1 MNLLLITSIIC
12 YIIVPRNS
20 SSSST
25 QGVYII
31 MSATSNVRVRF
42 APSPTGAL
50 HIGGVRTALF
60 NWLFA
65 RHHNGTFI
73 LRIEDTDQTRST
85 EESIQIILDGM
96 KWLGLD
102 WDEGPF
108 RQTDR
113 IAIYQEHV
121 ERLLRAGKAYYCY
134 CTPEELEARRKE
146 ALAAGKPPKY
156 DRKCR
161 SLSAPVPGRTPAVR
175 FLSSDEGQ
183 TVVRDL
189 IRGAVTFEN
198 QQLDD
203 LIIRRSDGLPT
214 YNFAVVVDDV
224 TMKISHVIRGDD
236 HLNNTPRQI
245 QLYQALGYE
254 PPEFAHLP
262 MILGPDKTKL
272 SKRHGATAV
281 TEYIDLGYLPEAL
294 VNYLARLGWSHGDQ
308 EIFSRQELREK
319 FSFENVGKAPSVFN
333 PEKLLWLNHHYIQ
346 QAEPGRLAGLM
357 LDLLKKDGIIT
368 GGREPDIEW
377 MKKLVKILTERSHT
391 LVEMKTAAI
400 PFIVDEITMDEK
412 AKAKHLTPDAALLLS
427 ELAGRLKTVDPFTHA
442 ELENIFNAIVTEKGL
457 KLGKLAQ
464 PVRVALTGGTVSPG
478 IFEVIEVMGKE
489 KTIKRIEAA
498 IGSAK

>member
-1 MNLLLITSIIC
+1 M
-12 YIIVPRNS
+12 
-20 SSSST
+20 ST
-25 QGVYII
+25 
-31 MSATSNVRVRF
+31 ASNVRVRF

-65 RHHNGTFI
+65 RHSGGKFI

-85 EESIQIILDGM
+85 DESIKIILDGM

-108 RQTDR
+108 RQTARMD
-113 IAIYQEHV
+113 IYKEHV
-121 ERLLRAGKAYYCY
+121 DRLLKAGKAYYCY
-134 CTPEELEARRKE
+134 CTPEELDARRK
-146 ALAAGKPPKY
+146 AAMAAGKPPKY
-156 DRKCR
+156 DRTCR
-161 SLSAPVPGRTPAVR
+161 SLTAPVAGRTPAVR

-183 TVVRDL
+183 TIVRDM

-203 LIIRRSDGLPT
+203 LIIQRSDGFPT

-294 VNYLARLGWSHGDQ
+294 VNYLSRLGWSSGDQ
-308 EIFSRQELREK
+308 EIFSSQELIEK
-319 FSFENVGKAPSVFN
+319 FSLDSVGKAPSVFN

-346 QAEPGRLAGLM
+346 QADTGRIAGLV
-357 LDLLKKDGIIT
+357 LDLLKKDGVVKQSN
-368 GGREPDIEW
+368 EPDINW
-377 MKKLVKILTERSHT
+377 FKKLVAMLTERSHT
-391 LVEMKTAAI
+391 LVELKTGAL
-400 PFIVDEITMDEK
+400 PFLMEEITIDEK
-412 AKAKHLTPDAALLLS
+412 ARVKHLTPDVAPLLA
-427 ELAGRLKTVDPFTHA
+427 ELTKRLNSIEHFTHG
-442 ELENIFNAIVTEKGL
+442 EVEKVFNALVAEKGI

-478 IFEVIEVMGKE
+478 IFEVLEVMGKE
-489 KTIKRIEAA
+489 KAIKRIEAA
-498 IGSAK
+498 AGSIR

>member
-1 MNLLLITSIIC
+1 MN
-12 YIIVPRNS
+12 P
-20 SSSST
+20 
-25 QGVYII
+25 
-31 MSATSNVRVRF
+31 VRVRF

-65 RHHNGTFI
+65 RHHKGTFV

-85 EESIQIILDGM
+85 DESIRIILDGM

-108 RQTDR
+108 RQTERMD
-113 IAIYQEHV
+113 IYRQHV
-121 ERLLRAGKAYYCY
+121 DALLKQGKAYYCY

-161 SLSAPVPGRTPAVR
+161 TLKAPIEGRTPAVR

-183 TVVRDL
+183 TIVRDMV
-189 IRGAVTFEN
+189 RGAVTFEN

-262 MILGPDKTKL
+262 MILGSDKTKL

-294 VNYLARLGWSHGDQ
+294 VNYLSRLGWSSGDQ
-308 EIFSRQELREK
+308 EIFSRRELIEK
-319 FSFENVGKAPSVFN
+319 FSLDSVGKAPSVFN

-346 QAEPGRLAGLM
+346 QADAGRLAGLV
-357 LDLLKKDGIIT
+357 LDLLRKDGVIIE
-368 GGREPDIEW
+368 GKEPDNAW
-377 MKKLVKILTERSHT
+377 LKKLVKMLTERSHT
-391 LVEMKTAAI
+391 LVEMKNAAI
-400 PFIVDEITMDEK
+400 PFIAEEIQMDEK
-412 AKAKHLTPDAALLLS
+412 ATVKHLTPDVAPLLT
-427 ELAGRLKTVDPFTHA
+427 ELAGTLRTLEPFTRDGIEKA
-442 ELENIFNAIVTEKGL
+442 FNDLVAAKGI

-478 IFEVIEVMGKE
+478 IYDVIEVMGKE
-489 KTIKRIEAA
+489 KTVRRIEKALHLITA
-498 IGSAK
+498 

>member
-1 MNLLLITSIIC
+1 M
-12 YIIVPRNS
+12 
-20 SSSST
+20 
-25 QGVYII
+25 
-31 MSATSNVRVRF
+31 SNVRVRF

-65 RHHNGTFI
+65 RHHKGTFI

-85 EESIQIILDGM
+85 DQSIQIILDGM

-108 RQTDR
+108 RQTARMD
-113 IAIYQEHV
+113 IYREHID
-121 ERLLRAGKAYYCY
+121 RLLKEGKAYYCY
-134 CTPEELEARRKE
+134 CTAEELEARRKQAIAE
-146 ALAAGKPPKY
+146 GKPPKY

-161 SLSAPVPGRTPAVR
+161 SLAAPLEGRTPAVR
-175 FLSSDEGQ
+175 FLSSDSGQ
-183 TVVRDL
+183 TVVRDI

-203 LIIRRSDGLPT
+203 LIIQRSDGLPT

-224 TMKISHVIRGDD
+224 TMNISHVIRGDD

-254 PPEFAHLP
+254 PPAFAHLP
-262 MILGPDKTKL
+262 MILGSDKTKL

-294 VNYLARLGWSHGDQ
+294 INYLARLGWSHGDQ
-308 EIFSRQELREK
+308 EIFSPQELIDN
-319 FSFENVGKAPSVFN
+319 FSLENVGKAPSVFN

-346 QAEPGRLAGLM
+346 QADPDRLARLV
-357 LDLLKKDGIIT
+357 LDLLIKDGVVT
-368 GGREPDIEW
+368 SGQEPDREW
-377 MKKLVKILTERSHT
+377 FKKLVKLLTERSHT
-391 LVEMKTAAI
+391 LVEMKTACL
-400 PFIVDEITMDEK
+400 PFILETVTMDEK
-412 AKAKHLTPDAALLLS
+412 AKTKHLTPDVAPLLTELS
-427 ELAGRLKTVDPFTHA
+427 ARLRTVEPFTHA
-442 ELENIFNAIVTEKGL
+442 ELEKVFTMLVTEKGI

-478 IFEVIEVMGKE
+478 IFEVLEVMGKE
-489 KTIKRIEAA
+489 KTVNRIEAA
-498 IGSAK
+498 IK

>member
-1 MNLLLITSIIC
+1 
-12 YIIVPRNS
+12 
-20 SSSST
+20 
-25 QGVYII
+25 
-31 MSATSNVRVRF
+31 MSAISDVRVRF

-65 RHHNGTFI
+65 RHQGGKFI

-85 EESIQIILDGM
+85 DESIKVILDGM

-108 RQTDR
+108 RQTERMD
-113 IAIYQEHV
+113 IYKEHV
-121 ERLLRAGKAYYCY
+121 DRLLKAGKAYYCY
-134 CTPEELEARRKE
+134 CTPEELDARRKE
-146 ALAAGKPPKY
+146 ALAAGRPPKY

-161 SLSAPVPGRTPAVR
+161 SLTAPREGRTPAVR
-175 FLSSDEGQ
+175 FLSSNQGQ
-183 TVVRDL
+183 TIVRDM

-203 LIIRRSDGLPT
+203 LIIQRSDGFPT

-224 TMKISHVIRGDD
+224 TMNITHVIRGDD

-245 QLYQALGYE
+245 QLYQAFGYE

-281 TEYIDLGYLPEAL
+281 TEYIDLGYLPESL
-294 VNYLARLGWSHGDQ
+294 VNYLARLGWSSGDQ
-308 EIFSRQELREK
+308 EIFSRQELIDK
-319 FSFENVGKAPSVFN
+319 FSLDSVGKAPSVFN

-346 QAEPGRLAGLM
+346 QADEGRLADLV
-357 LDLLKKDGIIT
+357 LDLLKKDGIVKE
-368 GGREPDIEW
+368 GNEPAHEW
-377 MKKLVKILTERSHT
+377 FKKLIRILTERSHT
-391 LVEMKTAAI
+391 LVEMKAGTL
-400 PFIVDEITMDEK
+400 PFILEEITIDEK
-412 AKAKHLTPDAALLLS
+412 ARVKQLTPDVAPLLTELVALLKS
-427 ELAGRLKTVDPFTHA
+427 VEPFTHEDLA
-442 ELENIFNAIVTEKGL
+442 KVFNALVEKKGI

-478 IFEVIEVMGKE
+478 IFEVLEVMGKE
-489 KTIKRIEAA
+489 KALKRIEAA
-498 IGSAK
+498 IGIAK

>member
-1 MNLLLITSIIC
+1 MST
-12 YIIVPRNS
+12 PR
-20 SSSST
+20 
-25 QGVYII
+25 
-31 MSATSNVRVRF
+31 NVRVRF

-65 RHHNGTFI
+65 RRYGGKFI

-85 EESIQIILDGM
+85 DESIRIILDGM

-108 RQTDR
+108 RQTERMD
-113 IAIYQEHV
+113 IYREHV
-121 ERLLRAGKAYYCY
+121 EKLLKEGKAYYCY
-134 CTPEELEARRKE
+134 CAPEELEARRKE
-146 ALAAGKPPKY
+146 AMAAGKPPKY

-161 SLSAPVPGRTPAVR
+161 SLAAPVPGRTPAVR

-183 TVVRDL
+183 TIVRDM
-189 IRGAVTFEN
+189 IRGAITFEN

-203 LIIRRSDGLPT
+203 LIIQRSDGLPT
-214 YNFAVVVDDV
+214 YNLAVVVDDA
-224 TMKISHVIRGDD
+224 TMSITQVIRGDD

-254 PPEFAHLP
+254 PPEFAHLS
-262 MILGPDKTKL
+262 MILGSDKTKL

-294 VNYLARLGWSHGDQ
+294 VNYLSRLGWSSGDQ
-308 EIFSRQELREK
+308 EIFSRRELIEK
-319 FSFENVGKAPSVFN
+319 FSLDSVGKAPSVFN

-346 QAEPGRLAGLM
+346 QADHGRLAELT
-357 LDLLKKDGIIT
+357 LDLLRKDGLVKQ
-368 GGREPDIEW
+368 GEEPDLEW
-377 MKKLVKILTERSHT
+377 FKKLVTILTERSHT
-391 LVEMKTAAI
+391 LVEMKTGAL
-400 PFIVDEITMDEK
+400 PFLLNELTMDEK
-412 AKAKHLTPDAALLLS
+412 ARAKHLTPDIAPLLT
-427 ELAGRLKTVDPFTHA
+427 ELAERLKSVEPFTHV
-442 ELENIFNAIVTEKGL
+442 ELEKVFNALVTEKGL

-478 IFEVIEVMGKE
+478 IFDVLEVMGKE

-498 IGSAK
+498 VDLMK

>member
-1 MNLLLITSIIC
+1 M
-12 YIIVPRNS
+12 
-20 SSSST
+20 ST
-25 QGVYII
+25 
-31 MSATSNVRVRF
+31 NPVRVRF

-65 RHHNGTFI
+65 RHHGGAFI
-73 LRIEDTDQTRST
+73 LRIEDTDQSRST
-85 EESIQIILDGM
+85 DESIRIILDGM

-108 RQTDR
+108 RQTER
-113 IAIYQEHV
+113 TAIYREHV
-121 ERLLRAGKAYYCY
+121 DRLLKEGKAYYCY
-134 CTPEELEARRKE
+134 CTPEELETRRKE
-146 ALAAGKPPKY
+146 AMAAGRPPKY
-156 DRKCR
+156 DRTCR
-161 SLSAPVPGRTPAVR
+161 SLAAPIPGRTPAVR

-183 TVVRDL
+183 TIVRDM

-203 LIIRRSDGLPT
+203 LIIQRSDGLPT

-224 TMKISHVIRGDD
+224 SMNISHVIRGDD

-254 PPEFAHLP
+254 PPLFAHLP
-262 MILGPDKTKL
+262 MILGSDKTKL

-308 EIFSRQELREK
+308 EIFSSQELIEK

-333 PEKLLWLNHHYIQ
+333 PEKLVWLNHHYIQ
-346 QAEPGRLAGLM
+346 HADAGRLAELA
-357 LDLLKKDGIIT
+357 LDLLKKDCVVTAGS
-368 GGREPDIEW
+368 EPDPEW
-377 MKKLVKILTERSHT
+377 LKKLVSILTERSHT
-391 LVEMKTAAI
+391 LVEMKLGAV
-400 PFIVDEITMDEK
+400 PFIVDDIIMDEK
-412 AKAKHLTPDAALLLS
+412 AKAKHLTPEVMPLLR
-427 ELAGRLKTVDPFTHA
+427 ELALKLQSVEPFTHA
-442 ELENIFNAIVTEKGL
+442 ELESAFNALVAEKCI

-464 PVRVALTGGTVSPG
+464 PVRVAVTGGTVSPG
-478 IFEVIEVMGKE
+478 IFDVLEVMGRE
-489 KTIKRIEAA
+489 KTLKRIEAA
-498 IGSAK
+498 LR

>member
-1 MNLLLITSIIC
+1 M
-12 YIIVPRNS
+12 
-20 SSSST
+20 ST
-25 QGVYII
+25 A
-31 MSATSNVRVRF
+31 SDVRVRF

-65 RHHNGTFI
+65 RHFNGKFI

-85 EESIQIILDGM
+85 DESIKIILDGM
-96 KWLGLD
+96 TWLGLD

-108 RQTDR
+108 RQTERMD
-113 IAIYQEHV
+113 IYKEHV
-121 ERLLRAGKAYYCY
+121 DLLLKTGKAYYCY
-134 CTPEELEARRKE
+134 CTPEELDARRK
-146 ALAAGKPPKY
+146 AAMAAGKPPKY
-156 DRKCR
+156 DRTCR
-161 SLSAPVPGRTPAVR
+161 SLTSPVAGRTPAVR

-183 TVVRDL
+183 TIVRDM

-203 LIIRRSDGLPT
+203 LIIQRSDGFPT

-262 MILGPDKTKL
+262 MILGSDKTKL

-294 VNYLARLGWSHGDQ
+294 VNYLSRLGWSSGDQ
-308 EIFSRQELREK
+308 EIFSRQELIEK
-319 FSFENVGKAPSVFN
+319 FSLDTVGKAPSVFN

-346 QAEPGRLAGLM
+346 QADAGRLAGLV
-357 LDLLKKDGIIT
+357 LDLLKKDGIVKQ
-368 GGREPDIEW
+368 GSEPDMDW
-377 MKKLVKILTERSHT
+377 FKKLVTMLTERSHT
-391 LVEMKTAAI
+391 LVELKTGAL
-400 PFIVDEITMDEK
+400 PFLLEEITMDDK
-412 AKAKHLTPDAALLLS
+412 ARIKHLTPDVAPLLS
-427 ELAGRLKTVDPFTHA
+427 ELINRLKSIEHFTHD
-442 ELENIFNAIVTEKGL
+442 ELEKVFNALVAEKGI

-478 IFEVIEVMGKE
+478 IFEVLEVMGKE
-489 KTIKRIEAA
+489 KAIKRIEAA
-498 IGSAK
+498 VGSIR

>member
-1 MNLLLITSIIC
+1 MGTPSSI
-12 YIIVPRNS
+12 
-20 SSSST
+20 
-25 QGVYII
+25 
-31 MSATSNVRVRF
+31 RVRF

-65 RHHNGTFI
+65 RRHGGKFI

-85 EESIQIILDGM
+85 DESIQIILDGM

-108 RQTDR
+108 RQTER
-113 IAIYQEHV
+113 MAVYREHV
-121 ERLLRAGKAYYCY
+121 ERLLKTGKAYYCY

-146 ALAAGKPPKY
+146 ALAAGRPPKY

-161 SLSAPVPGRTPAVR
+161 SLSAPIAGRTPAVR

-183 TVVRDL
+183 TVVHDL

-203 LIIRRSDGLPT
+203 LIIQRSDGFPT

-224 TMKISHVIRGDD
+224 TMSISHVIRGDD

-245 QLYQALGYE
+245 QLYRALGYE

-262 MILGPDKTKL
+262 MILGSDKTKL

-281 TEYIDLGYLPEAL
+281 TEYIALGYLPEAL

-308 EIFSRQELREK
+308 EIFSNQELTEK
-319 FSFENVGKAPSVFN
+319 FSLESVGKAPSIFN
-333 PEKLLWLNHHYIQ
+333 AEKLLWLNHHYIQ
-346 QAEPGRLAGLM
+346 QADPGRLAELV
-357 LDLLKKDGIIT
+357 LDLLKKDGTIT
-368 GGREPDIEW
+368 AGKEPDLEW
-377 MKKLVKILTERSHT
+377 FKKLVKILTERSHT
-391 LVEMKTAAI
+391 LAEMKNAAL
-400 PFIVDEITMDEK
+400 PFIVDDIIMDEK
-412 AKAKHLTPDAALLLS
+412 AKAKHLTPDVASLLS
-427 ELAGRLKTVDPFTHA
+427 QLSERLKAAEPFTH
-442 ELENIFNAIVTEKGL
+442 EEVEKVFNAIVVEKGL

-478 IFEVIEVMGKE
+478 IFEVIEIMGKE
-489 KTIKRIEAA
+489 KTIKRIDIAVGM
-498 IGSAK
+498 IK

>member
-1 MNLLLITSIIC
+1 MNT
-12 YIIVPRNS
+12 
-20 SSSST
+20 
-25 QGVYII
+25 
-31 MSATSNVRVRF
+31 VRVRF

-60 NWLFA
+60 NWLYA
-65 RHHNGTFI
+65 RHHKGSFI

-85 EESIQIILDGM
+85 DESIQIILDGM

-108 RQTDR
+108 RQTERMD
-113 IAIYQEHV
+113 IYREHV
-121 ERLLRAGKAYYCY
+121 DRLLKAGKAYHCY
-134 CTPEELEARRKE
+134 CSPEELETRRKE
-146 ALAAGKPPKY
+146 AMAAGKPPKY

-161 SLSAPVPGRTPAVR
+161 SLTAPVPGRTPAVR

-183 TVVRDL
+183 TIVRDL
-189 IRGAVTFEN
+189 IRGPVTFEN

-203 LIIRRSDGLPT
+203 LIIQRSDGFPT

-224 TMKISHVIRGDD
+224 TMKISHVVRGDD

-262 MILGPDKTKL
+262 MILGSDKTKL

-308 EIFSRQELREK
+308 EIFSRQELIDS
-319 FSFENVGKAPSVFN
+319 FSFDNVGKAPSVFN
-333 PEKLLWLNHHYIQ
+333 AEKLLWLNHHYIQ
-346 QAEPGRLAGLM
+346 QADPVRLAGLV
-357 LDLLKKDGIIT
+357 LDLLEKDNIIK
-368 GGREPDIEW
+368 PDSRPEMEW
-377 MKKLVKILTERSHT
+377 FKKLVTLLTERSHT
-391 LVEMKTAAI
+391 LVEMKQASL
-400 PFIVDEITMDEK
+400 PFLLDDISLDEK
-412 AKAKHLTPDAALLLS
+412 AQAKHLTADVAPLLG
-427 ELAGRLKTVDPFTHA
+427 ELITRLQTVATFTHDA
-442 ELENIFNAIVTEKGL
+442 IEAVFNALVTEKGI

-464 PVRVALTGGTVSPG
+464 PVRVAVTGGTVSPG
-478 IFEVIEVMGKE
+478 IFEVLEVLGKE
-489 KTIKRIEAA
+489 KTLKRINAA
-498 IGSAK
+498 IAKIQ

>member
-1 MNLLLITSIIC
+1 M
-12 YIIVPRNS
+12 S
-20 SSSST
+20 S
-25 QGVYII
+25 
-31 MSATSNVRVRF
+31 TSNVRVRF

-65 RHHNGTFI
+65 RHFGGKFI

-85 EESIQIILDGM
+85 DESIKIILDGM
-96 KWLGLD
+96 TWLGLN

-113 IAIYQEHV
+113 MDIYRSHV
-121 ERLLRAGKAYYCY
+121 DKLLKEGKAYYCY
-134 CTPEELEARRKE
+134 CTPEELETRRKL
-146 ALAAGKPPKY
+146 AMAAGKPPKY

-161 SLSAPVPGRTPAVR
+161 SLSAPVSGRTPAVR

-183 TVVRDL
+183 TIVRDL
-189 IRGAVTFEN
+189 IRGPVTFEN

-203 LIIRRSDGLPT
+203 LIILRSDGLPT

-224 TMKISHVIRGDD
+224 TMNISHVIRGDD

-245 QLYQALGYE
+245 QLYHAFGYE
-254 PPEFAHLP
+254 PPQFAHLP
-262 MILGPDKTKL
+262 MILGSDKTKL

-308 EIFSRQELREK
+308 EIFQLQELTEK
-319 FSFENVGKAPSVFN
+319 FSLENVGKAPSVFN

-346 QAEPGRLAGLM
+346 QTDLGRLASL
-357 LDLLKKDGIIT
+357 LIDLLKKDDIIAA
-368 GGREPDIEW
+368 GGEPDQEW
-377 MKKLVKILTERSHT
+377 LKKLVKILIERSHT
-391 LVEMKTAAI
+391 LVEMKTGAI
-400 PFIVDEITMDEK
+400 PFLVEEITIDQK
-412 AKAKHLTPDAALLLS
+412 AKSKHLTPDVVPLLS
-427 ELAGRLKTVDPFTHA
+427 ELAARLNTVDPFTHA
-442 ELENIFNAIVTEKGL
+442 EIEKVFNAMVAEKGI

-464 PVRVALTGGTVSPG
+464 PSRVALTGGTVSPG
-478 IFEVIEVMGKE
+478 IYDVIEVMGKQ
-489 KTIKRIEAA
+489 KTISRMNAA
-498 IGSAK
+498 VKAA

>member
-1 MNLLLITSIIC
+1 MK
-12 YIIVPRNS
+12 
-20 SSSST
+20 
-25 QGVYII
+25 Q
-31 MSATSNVRVRF
+31 VRVRF

-65 RHHNGTFI
+65 RHHQGAFI

-85 EESIQIILDGM
+85 DESIRIILDGM

-108 RQTDR
+108 RQTERMNLYRD
-113 IAIYQEHV
+113 QV
-121 ERLLRAGKAYYCY
+121 SRLLKEGKAYYCY
-134 CTPEELEARRKE
+134 CTPEELDARRKE
-146 ALAAGKPPKY
+146 ALAAGRPPKY

-189 IRGAVTFEN
+189 IRGAVSFEN

-203 LIIRRSDGLPT
+203 LIIQRSDGLPT

-224 TMKISHVIRGDD
+224 TMNISHVIRGDD

-245 QLYQALGYE
+245 QLYQALGYD
-254 PPEFAHLP
+254 PPQFAHLP
-262 MILGPDKTKL
+262 MILGSDKTKL

-308 EIFSRQELREK
+308 EIFSRQELIDK
-319 FSFENVGKAPSVFN
+319 FSLESVGKAPSVFN

-346 QAEPGRLAGLM
+346 QADPDRLAGLV
-357 LDLLKKDGIIT
+357 LALLKRDGMIAP
-368 GGREPDIEW
+368 GKEPDLEW
-377 MKKLVKILTERSHT
+377 FKGLVKLLTERSHT
-391 LVEMKTAAI
+391 LVEMKNAAL
-400 PFIVDEITMDEK
+400 PFLSETVTIDEK
-412 AKAKHLTPDAALLLS
+412 ARAKHLTPDVFPLLTELS
-427 ELAGRLKTVDPFTHA
+427 ARLKAVEPFTHA
-442 ELENIFNAIVTEKGL
+442 EIEKAFSALVAEKGL

-464 PVRVALTGGTVSPG
+464 PVRVAITGTTVSPG
-478 IFEVIEVMGKE
+478 IFEVLEMLGRD

-498 IGSAK
+498 AGGAS